1 MQKIPMIGEITW
13 WQSKENMV
21 LIIVTNH
28 LGNVFKQSKMLM
40 CYDFQLEE
48 SQVFSKFG
56 ESFN

>member
-1 MQKIPMIGEITW
+1 MIGEITW